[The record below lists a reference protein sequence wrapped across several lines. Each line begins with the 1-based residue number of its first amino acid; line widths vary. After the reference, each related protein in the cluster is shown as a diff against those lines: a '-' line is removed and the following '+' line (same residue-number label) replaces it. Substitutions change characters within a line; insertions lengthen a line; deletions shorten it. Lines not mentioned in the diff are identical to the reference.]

1 MSADPLSLAVTDS
14 GQLSAAA
21 QHGSLGRLSSALRAL
36 VQRRTPIIEPL
47 VLIAI
52 VSLLTSWAIQPLAM
66 RALAQQGAIAQ
77 GAVRAAL
84 WLSAI
89 LSPLTA
95 LGKTTAAAIVCWAIA
110 IYLDEHLPLL
120 KLVSMFCIA
129 ETFFSLRDLAM
140 WGVLVLRG
148 AAGIRGTAD
157 LVVPFGL
164 NAFMHADS
172 TLTRL
177 AFESWD
183 FFHIAWG
190 LVVCWMLRAVFGTA
204 LRSSARLAIAVLF
217 FRLLFAG
224 ASRLYGI

>member
-1 MSADPLSLAVTDS
+1 MSADPQSLAATDS
-14 GQLSAAA
+14 AQLSAAA
-21 QHGSLGRLSSALRAL
+21 KQGRLDRLSSALRTL
-36 VQRRTPIIEPL
+36 VQRRTPILEPL
-47 VLIAI
+47 VVVAT

-66 RALAQQGAIAQ
+66 SALAQQGAIAQ

-89 LSPLTA
+89 LSPLGA
-95 LGKTTAAAIVCWAIA
+95 LGKATAAAIVCWAIA
-110 IYLDEHLPLL
+110 IYLDEQLPLL
-120 KLVSMFCIA
+120 KLVSMFCLA
-129 ETFFSLRDLAM
+129 ETFFSLRDLTM
-140 WGVLVLRG
+140 WGVLALRG
-148 AAGIRGTAD
+148 GGGIRGTAD

-164 NAFMHADS
+164 NAFLHADS
-172 TLTRL
+172 TLTKL

-190 LVVCWMLRAVFGTA
+190 LIVYWMLHAVFGIT
-204 LRSSARLAIAVLF
+204 LRSSARLAVAALL